1 MNLHQGRLS
10 SRGPG
15 GQIQTKMKAN
25 ANETNVS
32 NPEQVAIDRLR
43 RSKQELEAELRSNG
57 KVAGHNFVLNDNDAD
72 AACLRRLERAD
83 SRSTEF
89 GSFHALAT
97 VLCGDNG
104 TENEWQEHF
113 QDKYG
118 EEIEE
123 PEWIEGFSEGALE
136 KFHELEAKL

>member
-1 MNLHQGRLS
+1 MSKTTTEAGELS
-10 SRGPG
+10 RE
-15 GQIQTKMKAN
+15 QN
-25 ANETNVS
+25 AIN
-32 NPEQVAIDRLR
+32 RLR

-57 KVAGHNFVLNDNDAD
+57 KIAGHSFVLNDNDAD